1 MNWSLS
7 SLWQKAKI
15 YAERA
20 HKQPRDSALFPFWSS
35 LAMEF
40 LARAALAKISPALLA
55 DPRGEESMMYA
66 FNFPAK
72 EPKSIPMQ
80 TVLRRC
86 RVMVPGFSEE
96 LSISVQALVNLRNE
110 ELHTGRAAFDDY
122 PTRLWLT
129 DYYRSSRVLLLH
141 LDKSL
146 EDFLGKSEAN
156 VAQKMIDAAVGKIA
170 KEVQGK
176 INKAKGVF
184 EALDA
189 EVQEQKRKDGEL
201 EVHWKK
207 VVSSK
212 TVECPACGAQAL
224 LNGNEVNESE
234 PRLEGDE
241 VLIEFVLLPS
251 KFECFTCGL
260 EIEGYGKLNAA
271 GLGGQYTYEFRE
283 DATEHYANR
292 EEFEFDDWDAYGN
305 D

>member
-1 MNWSLS
+1 
-7 SLWQKAKI
+7 
-15 YAERA
+15 
-20 HKQPRDSALFPFWSS
+20 
-35 LAMEF
+35 
-40 LARAALAKISPALLA
+40 
-55 DPRGEESMMYA
+55 MMYA

>member
-20 HKQPRDSALFPFWSS
+20 HKQSRDSALFPFWSS

-80 TVLRRC
+80 TVLKRC

-96 LSISVQALVNLRNE
+96 LSKSVQALVNLRNE
-110 ELHTGRAAFDDY
+110 ELHTGKAAFDDY
-122 PTRLWLT
+122 PNRLWLT

-141 LDKSL
+141 LGKSL
-146 EDFLGKSEAN
+146 EDFLGKPEAN
-156 VAQKMIDAAVGKIA
+156 AAQKMIDAADEKIA

-176 INKAKGVF
+176 INKARGMF
-184 EALDA
+184 ESLDA
-189 EVQEQKRKDGEL
+189 EVQKQKRKDGEL
-201 EVHWKK
+201 EVHWKNLIHSK
-207 VVSSK
+207 AVV
-212 TVECPACGAQAL
+212 CPACGAQAL

-234 PRLEGDE
+234 PRLEGDD
-241 VLIEFVLLPS
+241 VVMEFFLLPS
-251 KFECFTCGL
+251 KFECFTCSL

-271 GLGGQYTYEFRE
+271 GLGGQYTYEFRQ

-292 EEFEFDDWDAYGN
+292 GELDDWDAYGN